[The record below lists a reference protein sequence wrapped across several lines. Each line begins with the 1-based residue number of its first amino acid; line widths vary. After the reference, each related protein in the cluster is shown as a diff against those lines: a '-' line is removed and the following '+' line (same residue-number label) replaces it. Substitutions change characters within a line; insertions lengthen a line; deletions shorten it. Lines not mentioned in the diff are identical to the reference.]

1 MRGLFILLMLHF
13 FTINT
18 NASNLVVQNDSLK
31 VEKKNLAVSIGAG
44 FPGYS
49 ISLNYK
55 INNQLSSRLV
65 YLNGFYDPYYYASFK
80 GNYTEVKGRFQVN
93 MLNLFL
99 DYYPIHKKNLR
110 IIFGLAN
117 SYNEYFITV
126 TPLTNQTYG
135 YITYTPADIGK
146 IKTEVK
152 VNSIMPYLGI
162 GFGKAVP
169 VNRLGLGLDLGVYY
183 QGSPK
188 FKFQSEGSFK
198 PSDNE
203 KNTNLFNNA
212 FSDWALLP
220 SVNFHVTY
228 KILPR

>member
-1 MRGLFILLMLHF
+1 MKGLFILLLLHF

-18 NASNLVVQNDSLK
+18 NASSLVVQNDSIK
-31 VEKKNLAVSIGAG
+31 FERKNLAASIGLG

-49 ISLNYK
+49 ISLNY
-55 INNQLSSRLV
+55 QLNKQISARIG
-65 YLNGFYDPYYYASFK
+65 YLYGFYDPYYHTSFK
-80 GNYTEVKGRFQVN
+80 GNYTEVKGNFQIN

-99 DYYPIHKKNLR
+99 DYYPIQNKNFR
-110 IIFGLAN
+110 ITFGLAN
-117 SYNEYFITV
+117 SNNEYSITV

-146 IKTEVK
+146 IKTEVQ
-152 VNSIMPYLGI
+152 VNNFMPYLGI

-169 VNRLGLGLDLGVYY
+169 ANKLGLGLDLGFYY

-203 KNTNLFNNA
+203 KNTNLFNTT
-212 FSDWALLP
+212 FSNWALLP

-228 KILPR
+228 KILPQ